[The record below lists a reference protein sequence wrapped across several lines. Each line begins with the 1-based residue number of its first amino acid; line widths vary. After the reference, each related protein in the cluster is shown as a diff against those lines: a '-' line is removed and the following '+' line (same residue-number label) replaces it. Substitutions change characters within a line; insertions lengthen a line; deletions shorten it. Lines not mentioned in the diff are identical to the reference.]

1 YDSVTN
7 EPRWNEIQGRFT
19 RYGVATTLLESQD
32 DQMVV
37 MGPGDELTVE
47 FTVPPSQPPTGWK
60 RDFVLYNVGW
70 DKDADL
76 NTVYGQSSEPYPFK
90 AMSRY
95 PIAPD
100 ESEPASAAYQQYLQ
114 DFQTR
119 EYIPFRFRDAV
130 RKQKID

>member
-1 YDSVTN
+1 M
-7 EPRWNEIQGRFT
+7 I
-19 RYGVATTLLESQD
+19 
-32 DQMVV
+32 V

-47 FTVPPSQPPTGWK
+47 FNAPAEAPPTGWK

-90 AMSRY
+90 AMTKY

-100 ESEPASAAYQQYLQ
+100 EASPSSPEYEQYLQ
-114 DFQTR
+114 EYQTR
-119 EYIPFRFRDAV
+119 EYFRFRFRDVV
-130 RKQKID
+130 RKQ